1 MKILNFKNKSLNIF
15 LGYSYRYKWHM
26 IAVIILSIIASA
38 MSAVPA
44 WLSKKF
50 VDDVLIGQNKEMFMW
65 IIGGIFIATVIKVIS
80 SYYSEIS
87 SNNCEKI
94 IYSFN
99 KQSHMLEY
107 NQNISWH

>member
-80 SYYSEIS
+80 AYYSEIS
-87 SNNCEKI
+87 SNFVTETIKRR
-94 IYSFN
+94 
-99 KQSHMLEY
+99 
-107 NQNISWH
+107 